1 MFRRSIKHFF
11 KVIVYIVNRQ
21 IQYISCISE
30 EREAFQKKMADRK
43 AERAAAERKKMA
55 SARANRNA
63 FKDQLEAN
71 AGPA

>member
-1 MFRRSIKHFF
+1 
-11 KVIVYIVNRQ
+11 
-21 IQYISCISE
+21 
-30 EREAFQKKMADRK
+30 MAERK

-71 AGPA
+71 AGPV